1 MAKITK
7 GYVDK
12 VQAPA
17 DGYKIHWDETCRGY
31 GLRVMSS
38 GKRVFIAQ
46 GRVRGKAVVITIG
59 PYGVLTE
66 DQARKKAQ
74 KALQDM
80 REGIDPRESKK
91 ADEAALVTLRTVAT
105 EYVNRPGK
113 LKESSKEA
121 IQRHVMTTLAKWAE
135 KPIASITED
144 ACRQQYRKMLSGGL
158 HGKRK
163 GGSPGQANQGFSV
176 LRALINYAGR
186 RYRRAD
192 GSPLIL
198 RNPVD
203 GLKDDWVELQPK
215 TTMIP
220 MGRVGAV
227 WAALQQWRSEAYTRE
242 GLAGIDVVM
251 LLLLTGCRWE
261 ELASLTWEQVKLVDD
276 PAQCWM
282 HLPDTKNR
290 NPVWLPLSPQA
301 VELLKTRQRV
311 ERSPFVFT
319 TWSKAGY
326 IRSARELMEKVSK
339 VAGERVTPHDLRRT
353 YTTIAVSECGID
365 LYRAELLTNHVPK
378 GVTARHYLETSR
390 LQYLYPEA
398 KQVGHW
404 FENETTKASTNNV
417 IPLTVDVSQTSV
429 VGVAP

>member
-7 GYVDK
+7 GYIDK

-17 DGYKIHWDETCRGY
+17 EGYKIHWDESVRGY
-31 GLRVMSS
+31 GLRIMAS

-46 GRVRGKAVVITIG
+46 GRVRGKPVIVTLG

-80 REGIDPRESKK
+80 REGIDPRDAKK
-91 ADEAALVTLRTVAT
+91 ADEAAAVTLRTVAT
-105 EYVNRPGK
+105 EYKNRPGK

-121 IQRHVMTTLAKWAE
+121 IERHVVTTLAIWKD
-135 KPIASITED
+135 KPIVAITED
-144 ACRQQYRKMLSGGL
+144 ACRQQYRKMLDGGL
-158 HGKRK
+158 RGKRK
-163 GGSPGQANQGFSV
+163 DGSPGQANQAFSV

-215 TTMIP
+215 TSMIP
-220 MGRVGAV
+220 MGKVGAV
-227 WAALQQWRSEAYTRE
+227 WAALQQWRTEAYTRDS
-242 GLAGIDVVM
+242 LAGIDIVT

-261 ELASLTWEQVKLVDD
+261 EMASMRWEQVHLEED
-276 PAQCWM
+276 AARCWM
-282 HLPDTKNR
+282 HLPDTKNK
-290 NPVWLPLSPQA
+290 NPVWLPLSSQA

-353 YTTIAVSECGID
+353 YITVAVSECSID

-390 LQYLYPEA
+390 LQYLHPEA
-398 KQVGHW
+398 QCIGDWIEVQAV
-404 FENETTKASTNNV
+404 KASGANV
-417 IPLTVDVSQTSV
+417 VQLR
-429 VGVAP
+429 A